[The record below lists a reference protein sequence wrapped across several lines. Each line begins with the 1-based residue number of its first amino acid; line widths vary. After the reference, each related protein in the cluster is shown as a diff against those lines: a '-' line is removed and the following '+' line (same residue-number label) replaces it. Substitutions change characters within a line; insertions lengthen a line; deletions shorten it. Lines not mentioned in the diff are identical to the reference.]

1 LIFNLGIYIWDGH
14 EQGITFLT
22 GYIIEKSLS
31 VDNLF
36 VFLLI
41 FTYFGVPK
49 KYQHKILFW
58 GVLGAI
64 IMRAIFIFSGIAL
77 IERFHVMIYIFG
89 AFLIFTGIK
98 MAVEDEKKVEPEK
111 NIVLK
116 IFRKIFPVT
125 KDYKESRFFVHENG
139 KWCATP
145 MFVVLLVVESFDVV
159 FAADSIPAILAISRE
174 SFIVFTSNIFAIL
187 GLRALYFALAQV
199 VDKFCYLQIAI
210 SIILTYVGIK
220 MVISDFYKIST
231 VTSLLII
238 AAVFIIAIIASVV
251 NNKRLGGYFK
261 MQTIS
266 QLKSMALEQLKGKW
280 TNAVI
285 AALVFYAIT
294 FLFGGVGIF
303 TFHILTLLVIGPL
316 YFGLFE
322 YFMRIKRQ
330 EPAVLENLFDG
341 FKKFIPSFLLVLLI
355 NIFVILWALLL
366 IIPGIIAALSYSQA
380 FFILIDNPEL
390 SAVEAIKKSKAMMYG
405 HKWRYF
411 VLSLSFIG
419 WGILAILTAGIGFL
433 WLLPYMLTTIINFYD
448 ELKGLQPAASAK

>member
-1 LIFNLGIYIWDGH
+1 M
-14 EQGITFLT
+14 
-22 GYIIEKSLS
+22 K
-31 VDNLF
+31 
-36 VFLLI
+36 
-41 FTYFGVPK
+41 
-49 KYQHKILFW
+49 
-58 GVLGAI
+58 
-64 IMRAIFIFSGIAL
+64 
-77 IERFHVMIYIFG
+77 
-89 AFLIFTGIK
+89 
-98 MAVEDEKKVEPEK
+98 
-111 NIVLK
+111 
-116 IFRKIFPVT
+116 
-125 KDYKESRFFVHENG
+125 
-139 KWCATP
+139 
-145 MFVVLLVVESFDVV
+145 
-159 FAADSIPAILAISRE
+159 
-174 SFIVFTSNIFAIL
+174 
-187 GLRALYFALAQV
+187 
-199 VDKFCYLQIAI
+199 
-210 SIILTYVGIK
+210 
-220 MVISDFYKIST
+220 
-231 VTSLLII
+231 
-238 AAVFIIAIIASVV
+238 
-251 NNKRLGGYFK
+251 
-261 MQTIS
+261 TIS